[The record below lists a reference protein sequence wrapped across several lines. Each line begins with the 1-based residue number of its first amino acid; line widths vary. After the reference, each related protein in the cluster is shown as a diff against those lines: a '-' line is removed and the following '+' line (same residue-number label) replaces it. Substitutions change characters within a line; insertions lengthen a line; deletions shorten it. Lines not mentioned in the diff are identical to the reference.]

1 MLEAGPKHFCT
12 AALLLCLL
20 PLQLF
25 LSTLHVL
32 LGNQSSR
39 YFYGTLIHR
48 AQVQYCSKT
57 RFPSPSRELSQQG
70 RRGPQSPVR
79 AGDENCT
86 DIQLFGSGDLENEGP
101 SHAAR
106 VGGSYFPT
114 KEDKHQAPRAR
125 LHKSE
130 QEAALHATEH
140 EPRGFLQVP
149 GEMMQLRFFEQ

>member
-1 MLEAGPKHFCT
+1 MLEAATGPKHFCT
-12 AALLLCLL
+12 AAPLLCLL

-48 AQVQYCSKT
+48 AQVQYCSQT

-70 RRGPQSPVR
+70 RRGPESPVR
-79 AGDENCT
+79 AGDENCA
-86 DIQLFGSGDLENEGP
+86 DIQLLGSGDLENEGP

-114 KEDKHQAPRAR
+114 KEDKHQAPRRAR

-130 QEAALHATEH
+130 QEALYMPRSMNHAASCECQ
-140 EPRGFLQVP
+140 EK
-149 GEMMQLRFFEQ
+149 

>member
-1 MLEAGPKHFCT
+1 MLQAAAGPKHFCT
-12 AALLLCLL
+12 AAPLLCLL

-48 AQVQYCSKT
+48 AQVQYCSQT

-70 RRGPQSPVR
+70 RRGPESLVR
-79 AGDENCT
+79 AGDENCA
-86 DIQLFGSGDLENEGP
+86 DIQLLGSGDLENEGP

-114 KEDKHQAPRAR
+114 KEDKHQAPRRAR

-130 QEAALHATEH
+130 QEALYM
-140 EPRGFLQVP
+140 PRSMNRAASCECQ
-149 GEMMQLRFFEQ
+149 EK